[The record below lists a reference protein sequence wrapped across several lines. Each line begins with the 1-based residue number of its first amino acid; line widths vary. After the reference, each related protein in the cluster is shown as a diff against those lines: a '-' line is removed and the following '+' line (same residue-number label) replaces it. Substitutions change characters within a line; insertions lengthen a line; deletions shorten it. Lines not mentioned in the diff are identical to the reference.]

1 MDLLAL
7 DEKRVDN
14 IVSVKVWSNVL
25 DAPGRSLSMREILV
39 FVSLGPLTHPK
50 QQSPI
55 SATFYTEP
63 QEWAQFR
70 PNKLNVVFSK
80 ESELS
85 IIKVLNLLDTSL
97 V

>member
-1 MDLLAL
+1 MKGLGSIRSLLITLTQVLFSNLDLLAL

-55 SATFYTEP
+55 SATFYTEL
-63 QEWAQFR
+63 E
-70 PNKLNVVFSK
+70 
-80 ESELS
+80 
-85 IIKVLNLLDTSL
+85 
-97 V
+97 